1 MVNKLYF
8 APMELGY
15 LTPWFCNQGNRCIAP
30 MELNWK
36 RSLSNWFCNQG
47 NRCFE
52 PAELGIMQPHRG
64 EILVTPSV
72 SSVREATNHQN
83 KPHSSDTSV
92 TPSVSSENIHTNTQ
106 ATAWRNTNYHG

>member
-15 LTPWFCNQGNRCIAP
+15 LTPWFCNQGNQCIAP
-30 MELNWK
+30 MELNHT
-36 RSLSNWFCNQG
+36 
-47 NRCFE
+47 
-52 PAELGIMQPHRG
+52 PPHRG

-92 TPSVSSENIHTNTQ
+92 TPSVNSENIHTNTQ